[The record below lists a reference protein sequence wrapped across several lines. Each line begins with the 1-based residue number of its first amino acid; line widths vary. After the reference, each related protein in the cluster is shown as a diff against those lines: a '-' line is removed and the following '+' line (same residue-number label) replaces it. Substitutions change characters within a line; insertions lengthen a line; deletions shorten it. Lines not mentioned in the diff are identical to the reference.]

1 MSEASER
8 SNRARWAIMLTIIA
22 FAAIAVRQ
30 FIVGD
35 VAALLAWAWVQAM
48 DVVMRLVA
56 ALFGG

>member
-1 MSEASER
+1 MPTAKR
-8 SNRARWAIMLTIIA
+8 SGAMIGIGALAVVAIVI
-22 FAAIAVRQ
+22 FARQ

-35 VAALLAWAWVQAM
+35 VATLLAWAWVQAM